1 MPTSLPP
8 TIQLTVAGLAAI
20 VLLIVG
26 AAALRTSPS
35 AALEEDDAAP
45 AASASS
51 GARSRRGPTTGSPGV
66 SRPPPA
72 PSSAGSISV
81 PVAPLPT
88 DPAPPPSDLARAL
101 RADLRKE
108 VQLGHYQSA
117 TEALGR
123 LVDLEPRSGED
134 GEVRGDVVELAMRVM
149 LLTGPEPARVFD
161 LIATRMGTAGID
173 ILYELL
179 TTRGGSRAAAR
190 AEELLHDDA
199 VRARG
204 TPALRIAYELRT
216 AHGCDDKRALFPR
229 AKSEGDNRTLGQLQL
244 LNRRCGRHAT
254 SCCLQNDP
262 GLREAMEGIKGR

>member
-1 MPTSLPP
+1 MSTPLPLS
-8 TIQLTVAGLAAI
+8 IQLTLAGLATT
-20 VLLIVG
+20 VLLVLG
-26 AAALRTSPS
+26 AVALRTSPS

-45 AASASS
+45 SPTASAPE
-51 GARSRRGPTTGSPGV
+51 RGGIGSGSPPA
-66 SRPPPA
+66 SEPPRSPA
-72 PSSAGSISV
+72 SPSV
-81 PVAPLPT
+81 VAPAFSG
-88 DPAPPPSDLARAL
+88 PAPPPSELARAL

-108 VQLGHYQSA
+108 LQLGHYPAA

-123 LVDLEPRSGED
+123 LIELEPRSAED
-134 GEVRGDVVELAMRVM
+134 GEVRADIVDLSMRVM

-161 LIATRMGTAGID
+161 LISARMGPAGVD

-190 AEELLHDDA
+190 AEELLRDDA

-204 TPALRIAYELRT
+204 TPALRIAYDLRV
-216 AHGCDDKRALFPR
+216 ARGCDDKRALFAR

-262 GLREAMEGIKGR
+262 VLRDATDGIKARFN